1 MVRILVAKGSKQQHQ
16 PVRSTLSSDHHKVSS
31 DHHKVQTI
39 EPEWITHGKKNH
51 VNGKGDQTMDVASF
65 REILRI
71 QQLDNDEFSRKHD
84 TGQRRQKTSEEWNG
98 FWSKAVKVERKK
110 RRKPLTVIESN
121 ERRKKKARAQI
132 VKRFDDMR
140 PMLHLFDN
148 PDLHL

>member
-1 MVRILVAKGSKQQHQ
+1 
-16 PVRSTLSSDHHKVSS
+16 
-31 DHHKVQTI
+31 
-39 EPEWITHGKKNH
+39 
-51 VNGKGDQTMDVASF
+51 MDVASF

-84 TGQRRQKTSEEWNG
+84 TGQRRQQTSEEWNG
-98 FWSKAVKVERKK
+98 FWSKAVQVEQKK

-121 ERRKKKARAQI
+121 ERRGKKARAQI
-132 VKRFDDMR
+132 VKQFDDMR